1 MPDLS
6 NDKDGDFFFMEE
18 ENSALIPETILE
30 LLRDRLPG
38 KYNFNP
44 FTDIQVLAP
53 MYKGD
58 AGVDAINKCLQEGL
72 NKNPTLFTK
81 GEVVFKKND
90 KFMQLVNDYERDIYN
105 GDIGFLKEVDD
116 EEEELV
122 FNFGDREVN
131 FNNSSL
137 DDLTLAYA
145 CTIHKSQGSE
155 YPCVI
160 VVLTSEQYFM
170 LKRNLVY
177 TAITRAA
184 NLLIIIGSKNA
195 VNRAV
200 INNSEQKRYTSLFKL
215 KESEKDTYINF
226 L

>member
-1 MPDLS
+1 
-6 NDKDGDFFFMEE
+6 
-18 ENSALIPETILE
+18 
-30 LLRDRLPG
+30 
-38 KYNFNP
+38 
-44 FTDIQVLAP
+44 
-53 MYKGD
+53 
-58 AGVDAINKCLQEGL
+58 
-72 NKNPTLFTK
+72 
-81 GEVVFKKND
+81 
-90 KFMQLVNDYERDIYN
+90 
-105 GDIGFLKEVDD
+105 VDD

-200 INNSEQKRYTSLFKL
+200 TNNSEQKRYTSLFKL
-215 KESEKDTYINF
+215 KESEKDAYINF